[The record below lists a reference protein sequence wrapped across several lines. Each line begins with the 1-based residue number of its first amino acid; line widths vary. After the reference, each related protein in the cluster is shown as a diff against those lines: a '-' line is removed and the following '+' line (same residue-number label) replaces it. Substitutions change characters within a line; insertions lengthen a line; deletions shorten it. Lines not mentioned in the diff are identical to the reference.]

1 MFSAYHEYG
10 KNPMALSYPPS
21 GFYGPYAMDRNNYI
35 EIQPTQAQVEKI
47 PYNHP
52 SGFT

>member
-1 MFSAYHEYG
+1 
-10 KNPMALSYPPS
+10 MALSCPPS